1 MTKDVIKMEDKPFGR
16 AISGSNRQI
25 PAVYTSNQTRYRV
38 MGLNDKDCAASLILL
53 QMFIKKDSSEISLA
67 RN

>member
-25 PAVYTSNQTRYRV
+25 RAVYTGNQRRYRV
-38 MGLNDKDCAASLILL
+38 TGPNDKDCTASLILL
-53 QMFIKKDSSEISLA
+53 QMFIKQDSSEKSLV
-67 RN
+67 RY

>member
-16 AISGSNRQI
+16 AISGI
-25 PAVYTSNQTRYRV
+25 PAVYTGNQTRYRV